1 MKGLLLL
8 VFIVIVGLISLYAD
22 KVQMFIL
29 WVDKKWDEFYKKHIK
44 I

>member
-22 KVQMFIL
+22 VVEKIIL
-29 WVDKKWDEFYKKHIK
+29 KLDELYKKHIK